1 MASIRKRS
9 WTTAKGERR
18 EVWLV
23 DYRDGDG
30 ERRFK
35 QFDRKREAVDFS
47 ATVHVDVK
55 AGKHVPDS
63 QSTTVAKAA
72 EMWLAVCRNG
82 DPTGDPGPLEPST
95 WREYQRHVGYMT
107 DPRIGIGHF
116 KLTELT
122 CTRADFFL
130 GRLIQDGRSPAT
142 WRKVRGSLVT
152 LLAFAQE
159 RRLVG
164 RNVLREGTRRKR
176 GRRERKE
183 LVIPT
188 KDHLRAIL
196 GADAPLWFRAF
207 LAVAIYGG
215 LRASEIRGLPWPNV
229 DLDTGIIRIRQRA
242 DFAGRIGPPKS
253 KAGNRDVPM
262 TPTVRRLLQELHLA
276 HGRPA
281 DGLVFASEAGTAMN
295 HSNIV
300 QRFYNPMQGRLGI
313 SPRYGLHA
321 LRHAAAWLF
330 IEQGWTP
337 KKVQTVMGHS
347 SIQVTYD
354 TYGGLFKSPDDDR
367 EAMAK
372 LEAGLL
378 G

>member
-1 MASIRKRS
+1 MASIRKRL

-35 QFDRKREAVDFS
+35 QFDRKRDAVDFR
-47 ATVHVDVK
+47 ATTHVEVK

-72 EMWLAVCRNG
+72 EMWLKVCREGAPGG
-82 DPTGDPGPLEPST
+82 DPPPLEPST

-107 DPRIGIGHF
+107 GPRIGIGHF

-122 CTRADFFL
+122 RTRADLFL
-130 GRLIQDGRSPAT
+130 GSLNRSPAT
-142 WRKVRGSLVT
+142 YRKVRGSLAT
-152 LLAFAQE
+152 LLAFAQD
-159 RRLVG
+159 RQLVA

-176 GRRERKE
+176 GRRERRE

-188 KDHLRAIL
+188 KEQLRAML
-196 GADAPLWFRAF
+196 SADAPLWFRAF

-229 DLDTGIIRIRQRA
+229 DLEAGIVKLRQRA
-242 DFAGRIGPPKS
+242 DFGGRIGPPKS

-262 TPTVRRLLQELHLA
+262 SPSVRRLLQELYLA
-276 HGRPA
+276 QGRPA

-300 QRFYNPMQGRLGI
+300 QRFYNPMQDRLGI

-347 SIQVTYD
+347 STQVTYD

-367 EAMAK
+367 EAMAM
-372 LEAGLL
+372 LESALL